1 MTPKSLLPYDMSR
14 GGQVIEVLDLS
25 VFQMNRSVKLD
36 HYIKAKSEDLQK
48 QYKEMVELWEWNNYV
63 DQFKVNFEPVIG
75 KTYYLYEGTTRFISI
90 LSPIELKT
98 CKFLGSV
105 TLCSDGYWVN
115 NDK

>member
-25 VFQMNRSVKLD
+25 VFQVNRSVKLD
-36 HYIKAKSEDLQK
+36 HYIKAKSEVLQK

-75 KTYYLYEGTTRFISI
+75 KTYYLYEGTTKFISI
-90 LSPIELKT
+90 LSPEELKT